1 MTLLSPFQAGELPE
15 APPVTARCVR
25 LATDPVAGA
34 SQRAVVIVQ
43 YRLDPGDGEV
53 VIRGLLRA
61 GWALVAAPVSAV
73 TLGPNLPQLQ
83 VAVDDVGGLSVTAA
97 GAVLFGGTPEDPI
110 TSGWVHVAR
119 QQAQVPVLV
128 GVWGVDL
135 GTDVDLTEC
144 ARAGKLL
151 AAGARMDGGEQ
162 C

>member
-1 MTLLSPFQAGELPE
+1 MTLLAPFQAQEPPAG
-15 APPVTARCVR
+15 PPVTARCVR
-25 LATDPVAGA
+25 LATGHIAGA

-43 YRLDPGDGEV
+43 YRLDPDDAEI
-53 VIRGLLRA
+53 VIRGLLGA
-61 GWALVAAPVSAV
+61 GWVLVAAPVAEV
-73 TLGPNLPQLQ
+73 TLEPDLPQLQ

-97 GAVLFGGTPEDPI
+97 GAVVFGGAPEEPI

-135 GTDVDLTEC
+135 GTDVDLTGC

-151 AAGARMDGGEQ
+151 VAGALIDGGQQ